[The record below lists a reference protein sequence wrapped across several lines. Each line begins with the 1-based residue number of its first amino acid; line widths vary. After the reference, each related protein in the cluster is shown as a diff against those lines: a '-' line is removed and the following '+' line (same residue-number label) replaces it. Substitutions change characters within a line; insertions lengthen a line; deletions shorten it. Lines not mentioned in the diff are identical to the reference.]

1 MRRSGTSM
9 AVVASLVVAALA
21 IGAGQI
27 GWVNLWMTPDQRG
40 RRLMAEQDYRAAAK
54 TFADPM
60 WIGVAHFRAGE
71 FKEAAETFGGLATAA
86 AAFDHGNALVML
98 GKYDDAVGRYDRAL
112 ALRPGWADAE
122 ANRTLA
128 RLRAEMIRQKGG
140 DAGDQR
146 EGADQIVYDKDKK
159 DQEGQKTD
167 VTGAVMSDEASR
179 AIWLKRLQSRPAD
192 FLKARFVNQLE
203 SKAP

>member
-54 TFADPM
+54 IFANPM

-86 AAFDHGNALVML
+86 AAFDQGNALVML

-112 ALRPGWADAE
+112 SLRPGWADAE

>member
-159 DQEGQKTD
+159 DQEGEKTD

-203 SKAP
+203 STAP

>member
-1 MRRSGTSM
+1 MTRPLASM
-9 AVVASLVVAALA
+9 AVVAALAVATLA
-21 IGAGQI
+21 IGAWQI
-27 GWVNLWMTPDQRG
+27 GWANLWTTPDQRG
-40 RRLMAEQDYRAAAK
+40 RRLMAEQDYREAAR

-60 WIGVAHFRAGE
+60 WAGVARFRAGE
-71 FKEAAETFGGLATAA
+71 FKDAAETFGGLATAA
-86 AAFDHGNALVML
+86 AAYDQGNALVML

-128 RLRAEMIRQKGG
+128 RLRAEMMRQKGA

-159 DQEGQKTD
+159 DQEGQTTD
-167 VTGAVMSDEASR
+167 VTGAVMSDEAAR

-192 FLKARFVNQLE
+192 FLKARFVNQLG